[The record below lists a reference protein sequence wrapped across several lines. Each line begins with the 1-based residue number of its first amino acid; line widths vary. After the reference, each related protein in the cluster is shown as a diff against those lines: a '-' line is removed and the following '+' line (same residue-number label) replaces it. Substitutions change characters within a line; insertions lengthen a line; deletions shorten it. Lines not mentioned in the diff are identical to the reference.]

1 MNGQFAAY
9 VSATFLLAVTPGATT
24 AVVVRNAL
32 AAGRRAGYTA
42 AAGAVVANTAQATIA
57 GIGIAL
63 LLGQSAHIL
72 SVLRIAGAMYLS
84 WLGLQSLW
92 RAVRRPPPAVGA
104 GEAVVGPKSPA
115 YNSGAFRQGLV
126 TNLLNPPIATFY
138 WTVVPA
144 FIPPGTHAY
153 ALTFAALALT
163 HITIAFMCH
172 AGWATAFDRLKELV
186 AHRGFS
192 IALDVLTAVA
202 LLGLAARSIWHR

>member
-1 MNGQFAAY
+1 MNGPFAAY
-9 VSATFLLAVTPGATT
+9 VSATFLLAITPGATT

-42 AAGAVVANTAQATIA
+42 AAGAVLANTAQATVA

-72 SVLRIAGAMYLS
+72 AVLRIAGAMYLS

-92 RAVRRPPPAVGA
+92 RVASRQTKTIAIEVPHDGTT
-104 GEAVVGPKSPA
+104 
-115 YNSGAFRQGLV
+115 AFRQGLV
-126 TNLLNPPIATFY
+126 TNLLNPPITTFY

-144 FIPPGTHAY
+144 FIPAGTHAY
-153 ALTFAALALT
+153 AFTFAGLAVT

-172 AGWATAFDRLKELV
+172 AGWATAFDRLKVLI
-186 AHRGFS
+186 ARRGFS
-192 IALDVLTAVA
+192 VALDVLTGVA

>member
-9 VSATFLLAVTPGATT
+9 VSATFLLAITPGATT

-32 AAGRRAGYTA
+32 AAGRRAGYVA
-42 AAGAVVANTAQATIA
+42 AAGAVVANTTQATIA

-63 LLGQSAHIL
+63 LLGQSAGIL
-72 SVLRIAGAMYLS
+72 KVLRIAGAVYLA

-92 RAVRRPPPAVGA
+92 RVVSRQTKTIATAVPHDGTT
-104 GEAVVGPKSPA
+104 
-115 YNSGAFRQGLV
+115 AFRQGLV

-144 FIPPGTHAY
+144 FIPAGTRRY
-153 ALTFAALALT
+153 ALMFAALALT
-163 HITIAFMCH
+163 HIAIAFMCH
-172 AGWATAFDRLKELV
+172 AGWATAFDRLKVLI
-186 AHRGFS
+186 ARRGFS

-202 LLGLAARSIWHR
+202 LLGLAARSIWRT